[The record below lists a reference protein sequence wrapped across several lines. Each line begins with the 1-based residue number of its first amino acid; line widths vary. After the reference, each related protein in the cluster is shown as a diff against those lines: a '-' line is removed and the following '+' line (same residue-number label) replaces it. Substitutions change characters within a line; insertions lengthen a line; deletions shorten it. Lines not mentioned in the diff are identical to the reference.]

1 MTENSATA
9 ESTFSLSSGL
19 ITLDNSGLPSAAK
32 KLVPSFLNLGSTTE
46 MTLKP
51 VTISSGQIVGQIL
64 KNINSISSMTGNG
77 GKEKQPSGS
86 TFVPFHFQHPFPGS
100 GTVAT
105 ATEPQEESQDPP
117 TFLQQNS
124 PGKADTLCI
133 KDFTKQ
139 TSASKLDL
147 SMATQKNKSESE
159 SEIKIVTLFP
169 PQSLTQPNV
178 VTNVKLDKD
187 GEPVLLEFQ
196 CPSNPLETVEAEI
209 VNIDPVVFNQEQTKL
224 LQTTLQ
230 GSSSMEMAAGHQTKL
245 GQSNNFTLSAI
256 LAKVSSQNSES
267 SNNTQTKTISGTEED
282 TNEGQGSSRGH
293 MTGRGPQVSSFT
305 SQGRFVCEICH
316 AQFPEYHQ
324 LILHGNIHLME
335 NNRLKCEMCGQ
346 KFRSHLALG
355 KHVVEHKTEDVS
367 GETNAAS
374 SRNPRPF
381 KCEACDIAFRV
392 KCHLLKHFRSRVHFI
407 NLEILGKLP
416 KGTWEKVKDHVADL
430 DVSDND
436 SFIESVQSLISSLEN
451 KKVIVETLNTVGQTA
466 DVFVEARK
474 ENDDDVYDGEPLRAF
489 PIRETVSLG
498 NDSPGETD
506 ETEGP
511 KQEKGKLKPHLC
523 GLCRRGFESVA
534 LLKVKGQQKSYLF
547 HIIFGC

>member
-1 MTENSATA
+1 M
-9 ESTFSLSSGL
+9 
-19 ITLDNSGLPSAAK
+19 
-32 KLVPSFLNLGSTTE
+32 PSFLNLGSATE

-64 KNINSISSMTGNG
+64 KNINSISPITGNV

-105 ATEPQEESQDPP
+105 TTEPQEASQDPP
-117 TFLQQNS
+117 TFLRQNS
-124 PGKADTLCI
+124 SGKADTLCI

-139 TSASKLDL
+139 TSVSKLDL
-147 SMATQKNKSESE
+147 SMASQKNKSESE

-230 GSSSMEMAAGHQTKL
+230 RSSSMEMMAGPQTKL
-245 GQSNNFTLSAI
+245 GQSNNLTLSAI
-256 LAKVSSQNSES
+256 LAKVSSQNSENS
-267 SNNTQTKTISGTEED
+267 TNTQTKTISETEED
-282 TNEGQGSSRGH
+282 TDEGQGSSRGH
-293 MTGRGPQVSSFT
+293 MTGRGPLLSGFT
-305 SQGRFVCEICH
+305 GQGRFVCEICH

-335 NNRLKCEMCGQ
+335 NSRLKCEMCGQ
-346 KFRSHLALG
+346 KFRSHLALE
-355 KHVVEHKTEDVS
+355 KHIAEHKSEDVS

-374 SRNPRPF
+374 NRNPRPF
-381 KCEACDIAFRV
+381 KCEACDIAFRL

-407 NLEILGKLP
+407 NFEILGKLP

-430 DVSDND
+430 DVSDNS
-436 SFIESVQSLISSLEN
+436 SFIESVQNLIRSLEN
-451 KKVIVETLNTVGQTA
+451 KKVIVETLNTAGQTG
-466 DVFVEARK
+466 DVFGKASNE
-474 ENDDDVYDGEPLRAF
+474 DDEDVYDAEPLRAF
-489 PIRETVSLG
+489 PIRETVGTG
-498 NDSPGETD
+498 NDSHGEMD
-506 ETEGP
+506 ETEVQE
-511 KQEKGKLKPHLC
+511 QEKSKLKPHLC

-534 LLKVKGQQKSYLF
+534 LLKVKVNRNLF
-547 HIIFGC
+547 YSISFLGC